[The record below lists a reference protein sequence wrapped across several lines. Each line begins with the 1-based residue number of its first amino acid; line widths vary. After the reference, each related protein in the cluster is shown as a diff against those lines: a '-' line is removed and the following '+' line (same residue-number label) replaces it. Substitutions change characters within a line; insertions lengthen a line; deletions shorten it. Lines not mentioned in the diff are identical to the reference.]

1 MSKGES
7 VRQAQQISLEDAM
20 DWPMSC
26 TVERQANRLADMMQ
40 TVGADP
46 ARLARLRAGGAYAEA
61 RTKCLQCCNAREW
74 EAPLFCPNF
83 RVLKDCTKVG

>member
-1 MSKGES
+1 
-7 VRQAQQISLEDAM
+7 M

-40 TVGADP
+40 TVGTDP

-61 RTKCLQCCNAREW
+61 RTKCLQCCNARECLLW
-74 EAPLFCPNF
+74 LDANPPSGEAPLFCPNF